1 MKNADKY
8 RQELSKY
15 LQNKPEQI
23 HLYWKGRVALY
34 SILKAAGIG
43 SGDEVI
49 IPGYTCVVVPNAI
62 IYTGATPIYVDIDP
76 HSFNTTASE
85 IEKAISAKTKAI
97 ICQNTFGL
105 SSDVEKIA
113 EIAKNKNILS
123 IEDCTHGFGGKYN
136 GQFNGTFCDASF
148 FSTQW
153 NKPFSTGIG
162 GFSFIKNEELNLK
175 VIELNNTL
183 SKPSWIQK
191 ASLFTQI
198 FIREKFLNERTYW
211 TLLKLY
217 RKLSQKNIL
226 LGSSSGTE
234 INSIKMP
241 EKYFMAMS
249 NVQIKAGLK
258 SIKKLPK
265 LMEQREISAKKISDF
280 LETQNLNHLYKNLFQ
295 NHSFLKYPLLV
306 KDKEKVMTI
315 AQKEK
320 IPLGDWLNSPLHPI
334 QDNFPAW
341 QLDLNALPKAT
352 FAGKHIINI
361 PLLSNNEKV
370 ILFLQKIKDEIFSI
384 DELNN
389 YYNE

>member
-1 MKNADKY
+1 MK
-8 RQELSKY
+8 
-15 LQNKPEQI
+15 
-23 HLYWKGRVALY
+23 
-34 SILKAAGIG
+34 
-43 SGDEVI
+43 
-49 IPGYTCVVVPNAI
+49 
-62 IYTGATPIYVDIDP
+62 
-76 HSFNTTASE
+76 
-85 IEKAISAKTKAI
+85 
-97 ICQNTFGL
+97 
-105 SSDVEKIA
+105 
-113 EIAKNKNILS
+113 
-123 IEDCTHGFGGKYN
+123 
-136 GQFNGTFCDASF
+136 
-148 FSTQW
+148 
-153 NKPFSTGIG
+153 
-162 GFSFIKNEELNLK
+162 ELNLK

-234 INSIKMP
+234 ISSIKMP

-265 LMEQREISAKKISDF
+265 LMEQREINAKKISDF
-280 LETQNLNHLYKNLFQ
+280 LETQKLNHLYKNLFQ

-320 IPLGDWLNSPLHPI
+320 IPLGDWLNSPLHPL
-334 QDNFPAW
+334 QDNFFAW
-341 QLDLNALPKAT
+341 QLDLNTIPKAT
-352 FAGKHIINI
+352 FAGKHIINV